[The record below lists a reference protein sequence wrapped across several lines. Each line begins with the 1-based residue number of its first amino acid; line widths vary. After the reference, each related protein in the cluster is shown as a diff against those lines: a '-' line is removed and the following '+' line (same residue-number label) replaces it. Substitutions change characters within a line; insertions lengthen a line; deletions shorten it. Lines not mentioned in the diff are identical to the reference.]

1 MSTPA
6 AEHDL
11 DLLVEEVERRRRNDR
26 RQKWGLFILS
36 MLLMVT
42 LTIIASF
49 LAQTEDKLDASNKQ
63 VVTEQGEKKEI
74 AKEAQQALCRE
85 GGKEIFDKDLCEKW
99 ATVAEEPPAPLPED
113 AAAEQAKLIAAFRAY
128 CAEGNNCRGKD
139 GQAPTPDDIAAAFGK
154 FCSTGACVGKDGKPG
169 EKGADGKDAEP
180 LAPEFQMVLAA
191 VTEYCQGGACVGP
204 TGPAGPVGP
213 AGKDGNSATPEMV
226 LAAVQQHCADGACRG
241 EKGDTG
247 EKGEPGQNV
256 TMVSWTDPR
265 TGDTY
270 TCTPNP
276 PGSTTLTC
284 SVEPGTPG
292 PPVIPPVIP
301 GVIP

>member
-1 MSTPA
+1 MTA

-11 DLLVEEVERRRRNDR
+11 DALVEEVDRRRRNDR
-26 RQKWGLFILS
+26 HQKWGLFVLA
-36 MLLMVT
+36 MLLMVVSAAA
-42 LTIIASF
+42 IF
-49 LAQTEDKLDASNKQ
+49 LAVEQANRADHSGAQ
-63 VVTEQGEKKEI
+63 VVVEQEEKKEI

-139 GQAPTPDDIAAAFGK
+139 GQAPTPDDIATAFGK

-169 EKGADGKDAEP
+169 QKGADGKDAEP

-191 VTEYCQGGACVGP
+191 VTEYCSGGVCVGP
-204 TGPAGPVGP
+204 VGPVGP
-213 AGKDGNSATPEMV
+213 AGKDGTNATPEMV
-226 LAAVQQHCADGACRG
+226 LAAVQQHCSEGACRG
-241 EKGDTG
+241 EKGDKGDT
-247 EKGEPGQNV
+247 GEPGQNV
-256 TMVSWTDPR
+256 TLVSWTDPR
-265 TGDTY
+265 TGDKY
-270 TCTPNP
+270 TCAPNP

-284 SVEPGTPG
+284 SVEPGTPI
-292 PPVIPPVIP
+292 PPVIPPAAIP
-301 GVIP
+301 GVGP